1 MSEILNVFQGGFNL
15 LDWIRSGRAAV
26 TSGTSAARAATC
38 VACTKNGEGPLTQ
51 WFTEPASEVIKHE
64 IEKRADFKLKT
75 PYDAALGVCE
85 ACHCP
90 LKTKVHEPIDLV
102 LKHLKPSQ
110 EEKLWERC
118 WIIHEK
124 QTPNEE
130 IPTHER
136 KHTTAKGL
144 ANRRRFGLLNWYRRK
159 RGLPDQSNGDPS

>member
-1 MSEILNVFQGGFNL
+1 MSEILNVLQGGFNL

-110 EEKLWERC
+110 EEKLGERC
-118 WIIHEK
+118 WIRFEDPRQTEPEK
-124 QTPNEE
+124 PEGTV
-130 IPTHER
+130 
-136 KHTTAKGL
+136 AKGM
-144 ANRRRFGLLNWYRRK
+144 ANRRRLGLLNWYRRK
-159 RGLPDQSNGDPS
+159 RGQPDQGDTSRR